1 MTPGTAAPATQAG
14 PEYVDHP
21 APSVVF
27 QIMLGAVMVA
37 MLASIPAAIQEAS
50 GPSPSFVPLGLAVI
64 FSVILGFYFWPLH
77 ATYYSLGPAGLRVR
91 WGPWRREYSWDD
103 FRAVRWR
110 KGLFA
115 TRIGWP
121 TVTPCVRLTNAVILR
136 RSTGWF
142 DLYLTPR
149 DPEALLRKLSEVAP
163 TLTREGIV

>member
-1 MTPGTAAPATQAG
+1 VTDATPATTTLAG

-21 APSVVF
+21 APSIVF
-27 QIMLGAVMVA
+27 QIMLGTVMVA
-37 MLASIPAAIQEAS
+37 MLATIPAAIQEAS
-50 GPSPSFVPLGLAVI
+50 GASPSFVPLGLAVI
-64 FSVILGFYFWPLH
+64 FFVILGFYFWPLH

-91 WGPWRREYSWDD
+91 YGPWRREYPWDL

-136 RSTGWF
+136 RTTGWF

-149 DPEALLRKLSEVAP
+149 DPEALLRRLSEVAP
-163 TLTREGIV
+163 NLNREGIV